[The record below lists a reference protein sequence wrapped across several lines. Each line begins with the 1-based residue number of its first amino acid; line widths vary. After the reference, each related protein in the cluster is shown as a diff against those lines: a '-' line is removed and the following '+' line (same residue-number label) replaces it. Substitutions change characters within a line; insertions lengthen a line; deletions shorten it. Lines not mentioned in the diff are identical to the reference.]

1 MAFRKRTKRDA
12 IALVTAGIVA
22 YVAVAHLRVFD
33 PLPTGLLLDGPLT
46 PDEILAAVLLIGALS
61 VVYAWRRFSD
71 LSLESARRTDAE
83 SRVEFLA
90 FHDPLTGLYNRQF
103 AETDFG
109 PVYRDHGGPTALLS
123 INLRGF
129 KKVND
134 LLGHQGGDR
143 LLKVVADRLREAFP
157 QAFVMRMGGDE
168 FCICI
173 QAMSA
178 EAAEAIAALA
188 IEIISKPVGMDG
200 HHVGIGA
207 SIGIYLDETT
217 TRDLHEAQH
226 RADLAMHAAK
236 KQGWNHAR
244 LYFEAMALE
253 LAERLRVE
261 QELRQALREKTITPY
276 YQPLI
281 HLADGSVH
289 GFEALARWRDR
300 TGEFVPP
307 SLFIDIAENAGLIT
321 ELFDQLL
328 RRACLDAV
336 TWPSSMI
343 LAFNLSPTQL
353 SDSLLGERIVEILQ
367 ETGLPP
373 ERLEIELTESAV
385 VKEMDCAMRVI
396 GDLRRIGIKIALD
409 DFGTGFSSLS
419 QLANIPFDKI
429 KIDRSFVASFETN
442 AKQMKIVRS
451 IVGLGQGLGAA
462 TLAEGIE
469 LESQYK
475 GLTLLGCEFG
485 QGYLFA
491 KAMPACEVAAFL
503 AGSRGEGLASE
514 PFKRTA

>member
-1 MAFRKRTKRDA
+1 
-12 IALVTAGIVA
+12 
-22 YVAVAHLRVFD
+22 
-33 PLPTGLLLDGPLT
+33 
-46 PDEILAAVLLIGALS
+46 
-61 VVYAWRRFSD
+61 
-71 LSLESARRTDAE
+71 
-83 SRVEFLA
+83 
-90 FHDPLTGLYNRQF
+90 
-103 AETDFG
+103 
-109 PVYRDHGGPTALLS
+109 
-123 INLRGF
+123 
-129 KKVND
+129 
-134 LLGHQGGDR
+134 
-143 LLKVVADRLREAFP
+143 
-157 QAFVMRMGGDE
+157 
-168 FCICI
+168 
-173 QAMSA
+173 
-178 EAAEAIAALA
+178 
-188 IEIISKPVGMDG
+188 MDG

-385 VKEMDCAMRVI
+385 VKEMDCAI
-396 GDLRRIGIKIALD
+396 D